1 MSITI
6 RPEIEQT
13 LRSRAE
19 AVGLTADAYVER
31 LIRADQDAEDEL
43 EALASEGIRSGEP
56 VEPGPRY
63 WEERHRLLD
72 ERLKATR

>member
-6 RPEIEQT
+6 RPEIEQA

-19 AVGLTADAYVER
+19 AAGLTADAYVER

-43 EALASEGIRSGEP
+43 EALASEGMRSGEA

-63 WEERHRLLD
+63 WEEKHRLLD
-72 ERLKATR
+72 ERLKATH